1 MVMSE
6 DRGVASEPAEPER
19 EPENDDRGIETT
31 SGEPNTFEPE
41 EDPDA
46 AGGG

>member
-1 MVMSE
+1 MSDDE
-6 DRGVASEPAEPER
+6 QAAPQKTEQFEHD
-19 EPENDDRGIETT
+19 DDRGIEIT

-46 AGGG
+46 APDPN